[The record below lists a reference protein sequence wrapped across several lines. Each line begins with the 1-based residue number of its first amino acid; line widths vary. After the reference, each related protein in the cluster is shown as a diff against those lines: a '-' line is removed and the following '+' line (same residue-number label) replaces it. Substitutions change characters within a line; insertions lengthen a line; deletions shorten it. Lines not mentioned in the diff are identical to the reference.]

1 MKNKKA
7 VYIDILFA
15 IIYIALWII
24 FGKSKAFGLINFA
37 TVLFALIFDC
47 VLYCRK
53 KRFVAVFLNIALV
66 ITSVGNITVQI
77 VESAAVL
84 VLISFLFGATIAMLV
99 FRKDKH
105 PNMLI
110 VLVVVV
116 AISAVVFGQIQNLD
130 KVFAKENKTC
140 VDLEVERKYISG
152 RFGLYD
158 YSLETSEYNGD
169 GLMINVDK
177 SIYESTNEGDPI
189 TVEIQ
194 EGLFGYHYYFLSEC
208 EQGS

>member
-7 VYIDILFA
+7 ICIDILCA

-24 FGKSKAFGLINFA
+24 FGKSKAFVLINFA
-37 TVLFALIFDC
+37 TTFLALILDC

-53 KRFVAVFLNIALV
+53 KRLVAVFFNLTLIIA
-66 ITSVGNITVQI
+66 SVGNITVQI

-84 VLISFLFGATIAMLV
+84 VLISFLIGTTIAILV
-99 FRKDKH
+99 FRKDKR

-116 AISAVVFGQIQNLD
+116 AISAVVFGQMQNLD
-130 KVFAKENKTC
+130 RVFAKENKTC
-140 VDLEVERKYISG
+140 VDLEVEKKYISG

-169 GLMINVDK
+169 ALMINVDK
-177 SIYESTNEGDPI
+177 SIYESVNEGDCI

-194 EGLFGYHYYFLSEC
+194 EGVFGYHYYFLSEY